1 MVTQAVNRALS
12 LNREGQSQ
20 NQAFVFL
27 VDWHC
32 SRWPDQG
39 CLVSAG
45 ACLSHNTLTMKSTVS
60 ALCARFSLRS
70 SFTRGLFFALTLTG
84 AVSAEAQLVTTLSET
99 YNVPH
104 VVDGGSL
111 PVFFDFSSTF
121 VRPDAVLFHTT
132 LSLQF
137 TKAPDLSDDPP
148 FYSEIGLTLRSLS
161 PSFSILRQVTLVNT
175 GTFNDGDFGASF
187 SGTLTFDD
195 SAPTWI
201 GADPD
206 HLTPGIFQPLMP
218 LGFFGNVYTPFWE
231 LVIDDAT
238 VQNPLLFRSA
248 TLTVF
253 TAVPEP
259 STTALAGAG
268 LLGVVILVRLRR
280 RRTAA

>member
-1 MVTQAVNRALS
+1 
-12 LNREGQSQ
+12 
-20 NQAFVFL
+20 
-27 VDWHC
+27 
-32 SRWPDQG
+32 
-39 CLVSAG
+39 
-45 ACLSHNTLTMKSTVS
+45 MKSIVS
-60 ALCARFSLRS
+60 ALSARFSFRS
-70 SFTRGLFFALTLTG
+70 SFSKGLFFALALG
-84 AVSAEAQLVTTLSET
+84 SAITVQAQLVTTLSDT
-99 YNVPH
+99 YSVPH

-132 LSLQF
+132 LSLEF

-161 PSFSILRQVTLVNT
+161 STFSVLREIRLVNT
-175 GTFNDGDFGASF
+175 GTFNDGDFGAFF

-195 SAPTWI
+195 SASTWI

-206 HLTPGIFQPLMP
+206 HLTPGSFKPLEP
-218 LGFFGNVYTPFWE
+218 LASFNNVYTPFWE
-231 LVIDDAT
+231 LLIDDAS

-268 LLGVVILVRLRR
+268 LLGVAVLIRLRR
-280 RRTAA
+280 RRNAA